1 MIREEFMN
9 LLIDTVKEIVF
20 FYNEISVYLLFG
32 FIVAGLLHILFPES
46 VVRKHLGKNS
56 LGSVLKSTFFGIP
69 LPLCSCGVVPV
80 AASLRKNGASKGATV
95 SFLISTPEV
104 GVDSF
109 LVTYSLLGWVFGLFR
124 IAASLLTA
132 LVAGIAVNMLS
143 GKNSSD
149 SKELPMKTSNSET
162 AMDRLKAFF
171 PYLEYELLG
180 SIANTLVVG
189 IIIAGI
195 ISAVIPEGFFERYL
209 DYPFLSLLAMLVVGI
224 PMYVCATASTPIAA
238 SLIMKG
244 ISPGAAL
251 VFLLTGPATNAV
263 TISTVVKTLG
273 KRSAVVYLSAIGIVS
288 LTLGYFLNVVT
299 AGYGYQ
305 KIIMMHQY
313 EVFPDWLKIAGT
325 AVLTFMLG
333 WYYFKTR
340 IVMKPKRNRS
350 ALNRVIRITVK
361 GMTCMSCAG
370 RVRKAVEGIEGT
382 SDVFVDIGGRFVEF
396 ETSNP
401 ASIERIKSA
410 IISAGFALA

>member
-1 MIREEFMN
+1 MN
-9 LLIDTVKEIVF
+9 MMIDTLKEILF

-32 FIVAGLLHILFPES
+32 FLVAGLLHILFPES
-46 VVRKHLGKNS
+46 VVRRHLGKDS
-56 LGSVLKSTFFGIP
+56 FGSVLKSTLFGIP

-80 AASLRKNGASKGATV
+80 AASLRNNGASKGATV

-132 LVAGIAVNMLS
+132 LIAGIAVNILA
-143 GKNSSD
+143 GKNNSGSR
-149 SKELPMKTSNSET
+149 ELPMNTGNSGS
-162 AMDRLKAFF
+162 AMDRLKSFF

-180 SIANTLVVG
+180 SIANSLVVG

-209 DYPFLSLLAMLVVGI
+209 DYPFLSLVAMLVVGI

-263 TISTVVKTLG
+263 TISTVVRTLG

-288 LTLGYFLNVVT
+288 LALGYSLNVVT
-299 AGYGYQ
+299 AKYGYQ

-313 EVFPDWLKIAGT
+313 EMIPDWLKITGT
-325 AVLTFMLG
+325 ALLTIMLG
-333 WYYFKTR
+333 WYYFKTK
-340 IVMKPKRNRS
+340 IMMKADRNTTAS
-350 ALNRVIRITVK
+350 NNVIRINVD

-370 RVRKAVEGIEGT
+370 SVRKAVEGIEGT

-401 ASIERIKSA
+401 SSIEKIKSA
-410 IISAGFALA
+410 IISEGFSLV

>member
-1 MIREEFMN
+1 MN
-9 LLIDTVKEIVF
+9 VLIDTLKEILF

-46 VVRKHLGKNS
+46 IVRRHLGKDS
-56 LGSVLKSTFFGIP
+56 FGSVLKSTLFGIP

-80 AASLRKNGASKGATV
+80 ATSLRNNGASKGATV

-132 LVAGIAVNMLS
+132 LVAGIAVNILA
-143 GKNSSD
+143 GKNSSG
-149 SKELPMKTSNSET
+149 SRGFPMNNSNSEK

-195 ISAVIPEGFFERYL
+195 ISAVIPEGFFERFL
-209 DYPFLSLLAMLVVGI
+209 DYPLLSLMAMLVVGI
-224 PMYVCATASTPIAA
+224 PMYVCAAASTPIAA

-263 TISTVVKTLG
+263 TISTVVRTLG
-273 KRSAVVYLSAIGIVS
+273 KKTAVVYLSAIGIVS
-288 LTLGYFLNVVT
+288 LALGYFLNVVT
-299 AGYGYQ
+299 ARYGFQ
-305 KIIMMHQY
+305 KIIVMHQN
-313 EVFPDWLKIAGT
+313 EMIPGWLKIAGT
-325 AVLTFMLG
+325 AMLTIMLG
-333 WYYFKTR
+333 WYYFKTK
-340 IVMKPKRNRS
+340 IVTKAERNTS
-350 ALNRVIRITVK
+350 ALNNKMRINVD

-370 RVRKAVEGIEGT
+370 SVKKAVGGVDGT

-401 ASIERIKSA
+401 SSLEKIKSA
-410 IISAGFALA
+410 IVSAGFSLA